1 MPQVAET
8 WRSGR
13 LGDWTIRSF
22 GWENQRSIICQ
33 VLGND
38 YPMASLLCSFFCVLP
53 CFPPF
58 ASVKA
63 GCSDGCPP
71 IWIVPAKPFDQ
82 VVWPTTRSRPIV
94 NVSMCLLLCVVFSF
108 LNRIN
113 GPVMKLT
120 VRWLTPFSNL
130 EMRPI
135 GRESLNKQNLLCF
148 YPHAHTHRHTI
159 RQPLTGLCQNTAQNK
174 AHRAVWATV
183 KCYGLNGN
191 WQSGWA
197 RLSKAI
203 CELEEQN
210 RRQRGVFF
218 VF

>member
-1 MPQVAET
+1 MITQWHLSYVPSSVSS
-8 WRSGR
+8 R
-13 LGDWTIRSF
+13 
-22 GWENQRSIICQ
+22 
-33 VLGND
+33 
-38 YPMASLLCSFFCVLP
+38 AS
-53 CFPPF
+53 PPPL

-71 IWIVPAKPFDQ
+71 IWIVPAEPFDQ
-82 VVWPTTRSRPIV
+82 VVWPTKRSRPIV

-108 LNRIN
+108 LKRIN

-120 VRWLTPFSNL
+120 VRWLTLFSNL

-148 YPHAHTHRHTI
+148 YPHAHTHTHTI
-159 RQPLTGLCQNTAQNK
+159 RQPWTGLCQNTAQNK

-183 KCYGLNGN
+183 KCYCLNGN

-197 RLSKAI
+197 RQSKAI
-203 CELEEQN
+203 CELEEQS
-210 RRQRGVFF
+210 RRQRGVFLF
-218 VF
+218 FKL

>member
-1 MPQVAET
+1 MITQWHLSYVPSSVSSRASPPCLCESRVF
-8 WRSGR
+8 WRLS
-13 LGDWTIRSF
+13 SYM
-22 GWENQRSIICQ
+22 NS
-33 VLGND
+33 
-38 YPMASLLCSFFCVLP
+38 SS
-53 CFPPF
+53 
-58 ASVKA
+58 
-63 GCSDGCPP
+63 
-71 IWIVPAKPFDQ
+71 KPFDQ

-120 VRWLTPFSNL
+120 VRWLTLFSNL

-203 CELEEQN
+203 CELEEQS